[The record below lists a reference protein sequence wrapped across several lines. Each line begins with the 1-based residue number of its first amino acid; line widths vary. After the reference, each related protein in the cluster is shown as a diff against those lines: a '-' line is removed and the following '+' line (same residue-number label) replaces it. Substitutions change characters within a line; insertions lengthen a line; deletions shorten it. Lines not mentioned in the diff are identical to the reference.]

1 MQDKKYVKYN
11 LVSNNTNQDEKTK
24 NESNKLIKLI
34 REDKEAKENSPKDYQ
49 FKDDKIK
56 SIGDPEND
64 SITKIISLHYDYDTT
79 LDYASSP
86 FIPNLFYKIDKKDD
100 NRFDMELV
108 QPLLN
113 KQDGAGEL
121 DNSKNI
127 SQDDKKSFIITD
139 EIFDFF

>member
-1 MQDKKYVKYN
+1 MN
-11 LVSNNTNQDEKTK
+11 
-24 NESNKLIKLI
+24 
-34 REDKEAKENSPKDYQ
+34 R
-49 FKDDKIK
+49 
-56 SIGDPEND
+56 
-64 SITKIISLHYDYDTT
+64 IIINFPLQLPID
-79 LDYASSP
+79 P